1 MGMDQYLLIPFLGGW
16 TSILT
21 QLFWCELQGYKVLT
35 HCHIGIYLFC
45 IKLSICW
52 WEIWWYITYYNIIN
66 RVVWT
71 WIHSTTCFS
80 NSVLIFFVHS
90 SSRQAF
96 LELYMMGGGRAAQ
109 KCCQLQISSVVDAF
123 RRFGVDAIYFLT
135 MYNYPTDF
143 VQITDVPWCIHLSYT
158 TIRNI
163 LKKKTHLYQQ
173 QVAPLNN
180 AGSVMNFA
188 CATVRNTRW
197 ICLARFRFTN
207 ALSQAFV
214 HLLFLHVRD

>member
-1 MGMDQYLLIPFLGGW
+1 MNIHK
-16 TSILT
+16 S

-52 WEIWWYITYYNIIN
+52 WEIWWYTTYYNITN
-66 RVVWT
+66 RVAWT
-71 WIHSTTCFS
+71 WIHSTKCFS
-80 NSVLIFFVHS
+80 NSGLIFFVHS

-96 LELYMMGGGRAAQ
+96 LELYMMGGGQ
-109 KCCQLQISSVVDAF
+109 GGPKMLPTPNFISGGCLLSIWSVF
-123 RRFGVDAIYFLT
+123 FT
-135 MYNYPTDF
+135 MYNYPTHF

-207 ALSQAFV
+207 ALSQTFV